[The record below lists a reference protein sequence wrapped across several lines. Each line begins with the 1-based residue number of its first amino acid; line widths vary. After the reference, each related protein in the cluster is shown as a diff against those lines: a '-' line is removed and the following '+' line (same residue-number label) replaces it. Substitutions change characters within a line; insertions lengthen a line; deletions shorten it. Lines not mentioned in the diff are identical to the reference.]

1 MQLLLLCSLPVQAK
15 LPIMKNRLA
24 ALPTRL
30 LHAPLLKLL
39 LLTLLLLLQNNSS
52 ETTILTRRGSEKQLI
67 TKEGVEFFD
76 ILFCCFYG

>member
-1 MQLLLLCSLPVQAK
+1 MLLQLLLLCSLPVQAK

-39 LLTLLLLLQNNSS
+39 LLTLLLLTLPL
-52 ETTILTRRGSEKQLI
+52 LTRLLP
-67 TKEGVEFFD
+67 T
-76 ILFCCFYG
+76 L